1 MWLFV
6 SYQIKHTWQSNS
18 KNNVCEIIFN
28 QSPNSLACPPLFTSD
43 WWHSLTIAQ
52 YQLLITFIIVS
63 PFFAMR
69 PRCAFAAW
77 ITTRNN
83 MNHKTHNGN
92 GTIAGDN
99 NHNTRQQHCIASFVN
114 LSVPRLAKSQNKKSV
129 RTWFTCELVCFF
141 NTVFFLAFSVC
152 LRIRCTLNRIE
163 WTEL

>member
-1 MWLFV
+1 MWNNIQSVTKLSRLSAAV
-6 SYQIKHTWQSNS
+6 HIWLMALSYH
-18 KNNVCEIIFN
+18 
-28 QSPNSLACPPLFTSD
+28 CP
-43 WWHSLTIAQ
+43 